1 MNWRRNL
8 TAREIEVA
16 LLIAVE
22 CLTTKAAA
30 RHLGLSFRTIEVH
43 RYRILAKLELPGNQQ
58 WNPTA
63 QLVRMVALEDGV
75 PLLSGPPAYDNSAV
89 FWGS

>member
-8 TAREIEVA
+8 TAREIEIA

-30 RHLGLSFRTIEVH
+30 RRLGLSFRTIETH
-43 RYRILAKLELPGNQQ
+43 RYQILIKLDLPGNQQ

-75 PLLSGPPAYDNSAV
+75 PLLPVPSAYDNSAV